1 MRIVTSTE
9 LSEEQEEIYYDS
21 PFEGVIII
29 IGPPGSG
36 KTIITADQIIR
47 FADSGDNTVIVE
59 LSGVKIPA
67 NAIITDVAAV
77 VHTASDLSTH
87 NVNIQM

>member
-36 KTIITADQIIR
+36 KTIMGLVRADALSDYFEKIT
-47 FADSGDNTVIVE
+47 IVMDI
-59 LSGVKIPA
+59 K
-67 NAIITDVAAV
+67 
-77 VHTASDLSTH
+77 
-87 NVNIQM
+87 